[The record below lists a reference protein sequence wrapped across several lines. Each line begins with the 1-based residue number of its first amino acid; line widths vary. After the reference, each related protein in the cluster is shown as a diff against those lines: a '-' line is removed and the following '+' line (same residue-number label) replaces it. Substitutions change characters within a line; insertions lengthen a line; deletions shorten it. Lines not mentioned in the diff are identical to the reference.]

1 MSQWS
6 SLAPFGEFTFNS
18 APTECEKLY
27 LAQQNSMGP
36 AFAGVAADA
45 ETYADAM
52 CFSVARRQIQ
62 AAGAQDDPL
71 QVNYLIDAIEKDW
84 RVYPSP
90 ESTLDDRRAEL
101 AFVQGLAN
109 GALDSAITAG
119 LSALLGPLFVN
130 WRPMDRA
137 TYDEVSVSST
147 YPVHS
152 PLRRTPIKKIR
163 IDEVII
169 PGARTVAYT
178 RLLDD
183 GNPILPG
190 EELVVEP
197 GRNGLEDV
205 VTIAA
210 STPTTLTATF
220 AYTHDA
226 GTPATTGPM
235 IRWTSNQR
243 HSLVIVD
250 TSVLTNSYLLNKIH
264 EFMRRTMPA
273 VSTWI
278 VCAEMKTVYPAA
290 PGHPFP
296 GGQPTGIVTSF
307 RIGESPIGQAPIG
320 ASART
325 TGYDLAKAKSL
336 PLQNLAGD
344 DAYVVMPL
352 TESGLNYGIAG
363 GSLAISGAPT
373 FTADGLSF
381 DGVDDFAWI
390 DSIGDPTVIVFR
402 AKFPANSGGTA
413 YPCVFGSSSSSTSP
427 AGGITF
433 NRDTTWRLMT
443 NTTEVYSDGAA
454 DDQWHTFS
462 MTFDGVNRKFY
473 IDGTLVHTSTFIP
486 SSNGTII
493 KLGGGGSSGAK
504 QPIII
509 RNLVTYQDSA
519 LSDANRLKL
528 EQWATLDDIRV
539 EDP

>member
-6 SLAPFGEFTFNS
+6 SFAPFGEFTFSS

-84 RVYPSP
+84 RVYPNP

-101 AFVQGLAN
+101 AFVMGLAN

-119 LSALLGPLFVN
+119 LTALLGPLFIN
-130 WRPMDRA
+130 WRPMDRS

-147 YPVHS
+147 YPPHS

-163 IDEVII
+163 LDSVTF
-169 PGARTVAYT
+169 PGLRIAWYT

-190 EELVVEP
+190 EQLVVEP
-197 GRNGLEDV
+197 GRNGLEEV
-205 VTIAA
+205 VTVLE
-210 STPTTLTATF
+210 STPATF
-220 AYTHDA
+220 TGVFVNSHDA

-264 EFMRRTMPA
+264 EFMRRVMPA

-278 VCAEMKTVYPAA
+278 VCAEMKTVYPRA
-290 PGHPFP
+290 PAHPFP

-307 RIGESPIGQAPIG
+307 RVGESPIGQAPIG

-325 TGYDLAKAKSL
+325 TGYDLAKAKSI
-336 PLQNLAGD
+336 PLQNIASD

-352 TESGLNYGIAG
+352 TESATNYGIAG
-363 GSLAISGAPT
+363 GSLTISGAPT
-373 FTADGLSF
+373 FTPDGLSF
-381 DGVDDFAWI
+381 DGSDDFGWI
-390 DSIGDPTVIVFR
+390 DAIGAANTLVFR
-402 AKFPANSGGTA
+402 AKFPLSYTSPA
-413 YPCVFGSSSSSTSP
+413 YPCVFGSASVATAP
-427 AGGITF
+427 DGGITF
-433 NRDTTWRLMT
+433 NRAATWHLMT
-443 NTTEVYSDGAA
+443 NTTEDYSDGTA
-454 DDQWHTFS
+454 DAQWHTFS
-462 MTFDGVNRKFY
+462 MTFDGVTRKFY
-473 IDGTLVHTSTFIP
+473 IDGALAHTSTFIP
-486 SSNGTII
+486 SASGSIV
-493 KLGGGGSSGAK
+493 KLGGGSSGASK
-504 QPIII
+504 RKIII
-509 RNLVTYQDSA
+509 RNIAIYNSA
-519 LSDANRLKL
+519 FSDANRKLL